1 MSRAIQILLA
11 DQANTKQDWKTD
23 WKETSKL
30 DFGLEE
36 PLESQTVTTLLDASV
51 NAAALHTPG
60 NMWFGSGNSSDHYL
74 VVKNSTQGLE
84 IAMKVYERAG
94 TGYAVATAADMS
106 GYHTFEIPTEPLVTL
121 SNGDSRAKWNAAFS
135 IAAGLDGVD
144 SSMSDFEFDL
154 KMDFDPVN
162 VSSDPSSIHLSYG
175 GNGIWRSMA
184 DGRAVI
190 NADSQMYVRGADY
203 SKIEQNAFNIA
214 AKSLD
219 NLRPVSLS
227 STWSQEEGFFTFLL
241 SAKLGGKQVA
251 IIKHRVHA
259 KSAFEWL

>member
-1 MSRAIQILLA
+1 
-11 DQANTKQDWKTD
+11 
-23 WKETSKL
+23 
-30 DFGLEE
+30 
-36 PLESQTVTTLLDASV
+36 
-51 NAAALHTPG
+51 
-60 NMWFGSGNSSDHYL
+60 
-74 VVKNSTQGLE
+74 
-84 IAMKVYERAG
+84 
-94 TGYAVATAADMS
+94 
-106 GYHTFEIPTEPLVTL
+106 
-121 SNGDSRAKWNAAFS
+121 
-135 IAAGLDGVD
+135 
-144 SSMSDFEFDL
+144 
-154 KMDFDPVN
+154 MDFDPVN

-190 NADSQMYVRGADY
+190 NADSQMYIRGADY